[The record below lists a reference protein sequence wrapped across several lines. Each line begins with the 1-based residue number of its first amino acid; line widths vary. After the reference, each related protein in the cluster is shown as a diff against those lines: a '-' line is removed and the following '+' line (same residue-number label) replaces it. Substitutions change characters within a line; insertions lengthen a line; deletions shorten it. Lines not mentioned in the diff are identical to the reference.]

1 MALRKLLVA
10 HILGSPLGGAG
21 TASAVTER
29 ARHSAVREK
38 RFAVSLAFFH
48 ALRAHKVKGKVA
60 PFLKKRRP
68 KKLYARYRSAPA
80 AHVRYSLDEH
90 ERQRAAIGAN

>member
-29 ARHSAVREK
+29 ARRYRPGKAQATK
-38 RFAVSLAFFH
+38 GCQAVSLAFFS

-60 PFLKKRRP
+60 AF
-68 KKLYARYRSAPA
+68 
-80 AHVRYSLDEH
+80 
-90 ERQRAAIGAN
+90 

>member
-38 RFAVSLAFFH
+38 RFAVSLAFSH
-48 ALRAHKVKGKVA
+48 ALRAYKGKVA
-60 PFLKKRRP
+60 AF
-68 KKLYARYRSAPA
+68 
-80 AHVRYSLDEH
+80 
-90 ERQRAAIGAN
+90 

>member
-68 KKLYARYRSAPA
+68 KKL
-80 AHVRYSLDEH
+80 
-90 ERQRAAIGAN
+90 